1 MMTFKVLKKEFSA
14 LLVQDDWQARLEP
27 LLEFPPRKVLGP
39 LFSLLLAPEPLLRWR
54 AVSAFGV
61 VTARLAEQNMESARV
76 IMRRLMWNL
85 NEESGAIGWG
95 APESMGESMAR
106 NTTLADEFHRILISY
121 AQEPISGDGNFLD
134 HAPLRWGA
142 YWGMARLA
150 ENRPD
155 LMQKSEAVFVE
166 CLGEDDS
173 LSRAV
178 GLWGLIS
185 VGNASS
191 LPLVLAQID
200 DQSQITLY
208 RGDTLRAFHV
218 GELAQEAASG
228 IKSRQSQKAGQAS

>member
-1 MMTFKVLKKEFSA
+1 MNFKALKKEFSA
-14 LLVQDDWQARLEP
+14 LLVEDDWQARLEP
-27 LLEFPPRKVLGP
+27 FFEFPPRKILGP
-39 LFSLLLAPEPLLRWR
+39 LFSLLLAPKTLLRWR
-54 AVSAFGV
+54 AVTGFGV
-61 VTARLAEQNMESARV
+61 VTARLADQNMESARI

-106 NTTLADEFHRILISY
+106 SASLADEFHRILISY

-150 ENRPD
+150 ENRPE
-155 LMQKSEAVFVE
+155 LMQKSEDIFVE
-166 CLGEDDS
+166 CASEDDP

-185 VGNASS
+185 VGNVDS
-191 LPLVLAQID
+191 LPPVLAGIN
-200 DQSQITLY
+200 DQSRITLY
-208 RGDTLRAFHV
+208 RGGALCAYRV
-218 GELAQEAASG
+218 SELAREAASR
-228 IKSRQSQKAGQAS
+228 IKGRHSQEAGHQAS